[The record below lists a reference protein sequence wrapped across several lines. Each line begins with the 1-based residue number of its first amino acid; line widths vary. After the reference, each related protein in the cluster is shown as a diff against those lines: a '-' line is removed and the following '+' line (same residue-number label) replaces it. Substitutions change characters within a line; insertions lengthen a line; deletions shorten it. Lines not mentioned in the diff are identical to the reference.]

1 MGLTDGMGGFT
12 AGGAPPPPKA
22 DPASALLRLDEA
34 TWGRMEHDYT
44 HGRVKGET
52 THLPELDQHFKWM
65 PGYCNVWT
73 GWPGDGKTEFLYQL
87 LLLRATFTG
96 RKSAIFSPENMPT
109 EHIYDQLI
117 HALTGQQP
125 DRSLS
130 NHLSFARYQLARDFV
145 REHFIVVYPGKGQGR
160 TPLDLLSYFEAAV
173 AKFGVSHCLLDPW
186 NKVDHSAMGALGGY
200 EPYLINVLGQ
210 LTDWTVDTKQSLS
223 ITAHPRRLD
232 GMKFGTARP
241 IPDGTSIAGGQT
253 WENMAHVIGAVY
265 RPYRHLGSRSE
276 LSSEVAIY
284 LHKVK
289 SHKLVGFPGS
299 IGLDSDRPDVRL
311 RYDWKSARYLVND
324 RSPLDCREAE
334 QFYLTDAE
342 LRARDDMRRV
352 PTSALTPTD
361 YQPNT
366 IRMAGPNAFDDTQ
379 QADELPANWSPNGR
393 PINLPPPASDA
404 AF

>member
-1 MGLTDGMGGFT
+1 MGLTDGLGGF
-12 AGGAPPPPKA
+12 APSQAAPVPLH
-22 DPASALLRLDEA
+22 DPTGALLRLDEA
-34 TWGRMEHDYT
+34 TWGRMAHDYA
-44 HGRVKGET
+44 HGRLKGET
-52 THLPELDQHFKWM
+52 THLPALDEHFKWM

-73 GWPGDGKTEFLYQL
+73 GWPGDGKTEFIYQL
-87 LLLRATFTG
+87 LLLRAIFKG
-96 RKSAIFSPENMPT
+96 KKSAIFSPENMPA

-130 NHLSFARYQLARDFV
+130 NCLPLARYELARNFV
-145 REHFIVVYPGKGQGR
+145 REHFLVVYPSKGMGR
-160 TPLDLLSYFEAAV
+160 TPADLLRYFEAAV
-173 AKFGVSHCLLDPW
+173 ATFGVSHCVLDPW
-186 NKVDHSAMGALGGY
+186 NKVDHSAMGQLGGY
-200 EPYLINVLGQ
+200 EPYLVNVLGQ
-210 LTDWTVDTKQSLS
+210 LTDWTVDTKQSLTT
-223 ITAHPRRLD
+223 TAHPRRLD

-253 WENMAHVIGAVY
+253 WENMAHIIGAVY

-311 RYDWKSARYLVND
+311 RYDWRSARYLVND

-334 QFYLTDAE
+334 QFYLTDYE
-342 LRARDDMRRV
+342 LRARDDMRRPLAV
-352 PTSALTPTD
+352 PATATPD

-366 IRMAGPNAFDDTQ
+366 LRTAAPSSFDDSPP
-379 QADELPANWSPNGR
+379 AEELPPTWSPNGR
-393 PINLPPPASDA
+393 PITLPTAT
-404 AF
+404 